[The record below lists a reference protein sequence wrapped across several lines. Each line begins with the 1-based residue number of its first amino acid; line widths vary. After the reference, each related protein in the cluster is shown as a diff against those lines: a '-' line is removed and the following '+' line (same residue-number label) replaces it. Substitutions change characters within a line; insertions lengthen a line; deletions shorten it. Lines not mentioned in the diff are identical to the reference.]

1 MAGVSALSTY
11 DLEAKLMALRLGD
24 IVNKFRKTLDL
35 DEIPYAEGPFLA
47 TKLKI
52 PFTYCWSPAL
62 VPKPND
68 WPAYIGM
75 RCLNRHVIK
84 C

>member
-1 MAGVSALSTY
+1 MSDLSIYYHETQ
-11 DLEAKLMALRLGD
+11 LTAIRLGD
-24 IVNKFRKTLDL
+24 IVNKFRKSLDL

-68 WPAYIGM
+68 WPAHIGM
-75 RCLNRHVIK
+75 HRLNCLFVK
-84 C
+84 Y